1 MHPTWIW
8 SSTPSCY
15 FARSSPCPT
24 CRLET
29 AASYVDL
36 ELDTQL
42 PLAMTFTWHDLA
54 LETAASYAD
63 LELDTRLLL
72 RMSHDLHLA

>member
-1 MHPTWIW
+1 M
-8 SSTPSCY
+8 
-15 FARSSPCPT
+15 
-24 CRLET
+24 
-29 AASYVDL
+29 

-42 PLAMTFTWHDLA
+42 LLAMTFTLSDLE
-54 LETAASYAD
+54 LETAASYAN

>member
-42 PLAMTFTWHDLA
+42 LLAMTLSNLE
-54 LETAASYAD
+54 LETAASYTN